1 MRLLDDA
8 AFARGWDLTLV
19 LLAVMPLLAGAAF
32 GIATFMGKKEAT
44 ASSAYATAN
53 GIVQEALSGIR
64 TVISFNGEKRTAERY
79 LPFFVSLKP
88 ATTSSSAM
96 PGY

>member
-1 MRLLDDA
+1 M
-8 AFARGWDLTLV
+8 TLV

-44 ASSAYATAN
+44 ASAAYATAN

-64 TVISFNGEKRTAERY
+64 TVISFNGEKRTAER
-79 LPFFVSLKP
+79 
-88 ATTSSSAM
+88 
-96 PGY
+96 